1 MWFKGNKSGVAIF
14 YVCWGAKGASYN
26 VEAYQ
31 TLNGLVKWII
41 GKAMSEMPVHRIGM
55 MVITETGPVEKG
67 HWTSR
72 KKFLQWAKP
81 LVGFE
86 IPEI

>member
-1 MWFKGNKSGVAIF
+1 MWFKGNKFGVAIF

-31 TLNGLVKWII
+31 TLNGLVKWAINEI
-41 GKAMSEMPVHRIGM
+41 YREMPVHRIGRI
-55 MVITETGPVEKG
+55 VFTEEGPVEKET
-67 HWTSR
+67 WSSR
-72 KKFLQWAKP
+72 EEFLEWARP

-86 IPEI
+86 IP